1 MVEMLYLDH
10 AATTPIDQDILV
22 GLIARYQTDF
32 ANPSSKHALGRRARQ
47 ELEHARRRI
56 ASVIGAQSEQ
66 ILFTG
71 GGTEALSIAVLGSAG
86 DQPGRIAV
94 SAVEHAA
101 ISESAYW
108 LEERLGWQV
117 DRLPVNRLGL
127 VEPESVAQVVGDK
140 TRIVAVM
147 MVNNEVGA
155 INDLRAISAIVR
167 AQAPRAKIIVD
178 AVQAFAKMQIDVRSL
193 DIDLMAFTSH
203 KIHGPKGIGALW
215 ARSFD
220 ALRPVLRGGGQE
232 AGLRGGTQC
241 ASLAWGFAEAS
252 ERQAAASK
260 QRFGEQLFE
269 RLQEAAPEVQ
279 LVGPEFG
286 HDRAPHICSI
296 HVPGVP
302 TGPLLNALVEAGV
315 CCSAGS
321 ACTRSAR
328 QDFSTVLAAMRR
340 HPEEGAFLRFSVG
353 RTTTEEELEEAA
365 RRFRTCLLEL
375 RTVYAT

>member
-1 MVEMLYLDH
+1 MLEMLYLDH
-10 AATTPIDQDILV
+10 AATTPIDKDILV
-22 GLIARYQTDF
+22 GLNARYQTDF

-86 DQPGRIAV
+86 DQPARIAI

-101 ISESAYW
+101 ISESAHW
-108 LEERLGWQV
+108 LEERFGWQV
-117 DRLPVNRLGL
+117 DILPVNRLGH
-127 VEPESVAQVVGDK
+127 VEPEAVAQVVTDE
-140 TRIVAVM
+140 TRIVSVM
-147 MVNNEVGA
+147 MVNNEIGA
-155 INDLRAISAIVR
+155 INDLGAIAAIVR

-178 AVQAFAKMQIDVRSL
+178 SVQAFSKIPIDIRNL

-220 ALRPVLRGGGQE
+220 TLRPVLRGGGQE

-241 ASLAWGFAEAS
+241 ASLAWGFAEAA

-260 QRFGEQLFE
+260 QRFGEQLLR

-286 HDRAPHICSI
+286 QDRAPHICSI

-302 TGPLLNALVEAGV
+302 TGPLLNALIEAGV

-328 QDFSTVLAAMRR
+328 QDFSKVLTAMKR
-340 HPEEGAFLRFSVG
+340 HPDEGAFLRFSVS

-365 RRFRTCLLEL
+365 RRFARCLSEL
-375 RTVYAT
+375 RAVYAT